1 MSSPATPDMNA
12 AGPGSGRKPVLE
24 VVIDALADRVVAP
37 ALDDGRLPNFRA
49 LVDRGGV
56 RHECVS
62 IFPSITPAA
71 TCALATGEYPD
82 RTHIAGAYWWDKED
96 GSVAYYGD
104 DIWAILAESPGDF
117 FSDFQIGLNFHRL
130 EAPTVFER
138 LMESGK
144 RCAALNS
151 MWFRGPVPHD
161 VHTPFLLKIIP
172 GVDPAEELTGP
183 DILALGDFVR
193 PTLPGDDESLPARG
207 GMTKKFGFSDAVT
220 GPDLLDLFAKRPLP
234 DYTLAYFPDND
245 FMSHADG
252 PHQALECLENIDS
265 MLGELYDLFGG
276 VDGFLGA
283 CSIVITGDHSQS
295 DTHEDQDEREIELDE
310 VLADLNPAPA
320 GEPWG
325 DDNRVM
331 ACPNMR
337 TAQIYFRPESGP
349 DTTEL
354 ATAKLL
360 GERKIDQ
367 VIRRDGDGADDG
379 TGDGTGDERG
389 SSGGFLVLTADRG
402 ELHFKPDAAGTPD
415 RHGNRWAWEGNL
427 AAVDG
432 RVTDGVLEFP
442 GYPNAF
448 ERIATS
454 FFHESGALWA
464 TARLGHEF
472 RLPRTSTHPGG
483 SHATLHALDST
494 APLIYA
500 GLPDDTIVP
509 EHPRT
514 VDVIPMVLGLLGVDS
529 PWKPGQGRV
538 NAGGS

>member
-1 MSSPATPDMNA
+1 MPAPASTPASD
-12 AGPGSGRKPVLE
+12 RKPVLQI
-24 VVIDALADRVVAP
+24 VIDALADRVVAP
-37 ALDDGRLPNFRA
+37 ALEAGRLPNFAA
-49 LVDRGGV
+49 LVERGGI
-56 RHECVS
+56 RHRCVS

-71 TCALATGEYPD
+71 TCALTTGEYPD
-82 RTHIAGAYWWDKED
+82 VTHIAGAYWWDKED
-96 GSVAYYGD
+96 ETVAYYGD

-130 EAPTVFER
+130 ECPTVFER
-138 LMESGK
+138 LMEEGR
-144 RCAALNS
+144 RCASLNS
-151 MWFRGPVPHD
+151 MWFRGPVRHA
-161 VHTPFLLKIIP
+161 VHTPFLLKMIP
-172 GVDPAEELTGP
+172 GVDPAKALTGP
-183 DILALGDFVR
+183 DVLGLGDFAR
-193 PTLPGDDESLPARG
+193 PTLPGDDEPLPVRG
-207 GMTKKFGFSDAVT
+207 GMTNRYGFSDVVT

-245 FMSHADG
+245 FTSHEEG
-252 PHQALECLENIDS
+252 PDQALHCLVDIDGV
-265 MLGELYDLFGG
+265 LGTLFAKFGG
-276 VDGFLGA
+276 VDGFLQA
-283 CSIVITGDHSQS
+283 CAILITGDHSQS
-295 DTHEDQDEREIELDE
+295 DTHEDHREREIDLDE

-325 DDNRVM
+325 DDNQVM

-349 DTTEL
+349 ERTEL

-367 VIRRDGDGADDG
+367 VIRRDGDGTDDG
-379 TGDGTGDERG
+379 TGDGTGDEQG

-402 ELHFKPDAAGTPD
+402 ELHFKPADRSDAGPGTPD
-415 RHGNRWAWEGNL
+415 RHGNRWVWEGNL

-472 RLPRTSTHPGG
+472 RLPRTSTHSGG
-483 SHATLHALDST
+483 SHASLHELDST
-494 APLIYA
+494 APLIHA
-500 GLPDDTIVP
+500 GLPPGYPVP

-514 VDVIPMVLGLLGVDS
+514 VDVIPLVLGLLGVES
-529 PWKPGQGRV
+529 PWEPGQGRV
-538 NAGGS
+538 NAKRS